1 MKTIF
6 KKIIVFKITIL
17 ARAVL
22 AKYKPKIVAVTGNV
36 GKTSTKDA
44 IYTVLASEFF
54 VRKSEKSFNS
64 DIGVPLTIL
73 GCNNGW
79 SNPLIWTKNILRGL
93 ELVLFK
99 QSYPQW
105 LVLEVGAD
113 HPGDIKKITQWL
125 LPDVVVVTRFGEVP
139 VHVEN
144 FKSRADLIIEKGYLV
159 QVLKKEGVLILN
171 HDDTDTM
178 KFKEKA
184 KAKCLTFGMYEGADI
199 TSSNVASIYT
209 KKEGKEFPQ
218 GLNFKIN
225 VDGNCVPVT
234 LQHVLGDQ
242 HIQPVLAGVAV
253 GISQQMNLIK
263 ITDAL
268 MGHIPPRGRMN
279 LIQGVK
285 NTLIIDDTYNAS
297 PTATAQALLTLK
309 DARVS
314 GRKIVVLGD
323 MLELGKFSAEEHR
336 KIGAQVAN
344 FADIFVSVGLR
355 MYGAR
360 EEAIASGMAL
370 TSIFEFEDSKT
381 AGGFLQNQ
389 IQEGD
394 VILIKG
400 SQGMRMER
408 AAQEIMAHPEERES
422 LLVRQEPE
430 WQKR

>member
-1 MKTIF
+1 MKNLF
-6 KKIIVFKITIL
+6 KKIIVIKITLL

-22 AKYKPKIVAVTGNV
+22 LKYKPRIVAVTGNV

-73 GCNNGW
+73 GCHNGW
-79 SNPLIWTKNILRGL
+79 SNPFLWARNILHGL
-93 ELVLFK
+93 ELVIFRK
-99 QSYPQW
+99 NYPKW

-113 HPGDIKKITQWL
+113 HPGDIKNITKWL

-144 FKSRADLIIEKGYLV
+144 FKSRAELISEKGYLV
-159 QVLKKEGVLILN
+159 QALKKDGVLVLN
-171 HDDTDTM
+171 YDDVDSM

-184 KAKCLTFGMYEGADI
+184 KAKCVTFGMNDGADVV
-199 TSSNVASIYT
+199 SSNVSLVSE
-209 KKEGKEFPQ
+209 KKGKKEFPK

-225 VDGNCVPVT
+225 VGGNCLPVT
-234 LQHVLGDQ
+234 LHNVLGEQ
-242 HIQPVLAGVAV
+242 HIQPVLAAIAV
-253 GISQQMNLIK
+253 GISEQMNLVK
-263 ITDAL
+263 IVDAL
-268 MGHIPPRGRMN
+268 AGHVPPRGRMN
-279 LIQGVK
+279 LIEGIK
-285 NTLIIDDTYNAS
+285 NTLLIDDTYNAS
-297 PTATAQALLTLK
+297 PIATNQAIETLK
-309 DARVS
+309 GLKIS

-336 KIGAQVAN
+336 KVGVQVASC
-344 FADIFVSVGLR
+344 ADMFISVGLR
-355 MYGAR
+355 MQGAR
-360 EEAIASGMAL
+360 DGAIYSGMAL
-370 TSIFEFEDSKT
+370 ASIFEFEDSRSV
-381 AGGFLQNQ
+381 GEFLQNQ
-389 IQEGD
+389 IQSGD
-394 VILIKG
+394 VILVKG

-408 AAQEIMAHPEERES
+408 VVLELMAHPEQRVG

>member
-6 KKIIVFKITIL
+6 KKIIVFKITLL

-93 ELVLFK
+93 DLVIFK
-99 QSYPQW
+99 HSYPQW

-144 FKSRADLIIEKGYLV
+144 FKSRADLITEKGYLV
-159 QVLKKEGVLILN
+159 QALKKEGVLVLN

-184 KAKCLTFGMYEGADI
+184 KAKCLTFGMHEGADI
-199 TSSNVASIYT
+199 VSSNVVSIYT
-209 KKEGKEFPQ
+209 KKEGKDFPH

-234 LQHVLGDQ
+234 LNNVLGDQ

-279 LIQGVK
+279 LVEGIK

-297 PTATAQALLTLK
+297 PTATTQALLTLK
-309 DARVS
+309 NTKAS
-314 GRKIVVLGD
+314 GRKIAVLGD
-323 MLELGKFSAEEHR
+323 MLELGRFSAEEHR
-336 KIGAQVAN
+336 KIGVQVAS
-344 FADIFVSVGLR
+344 FADMFVSVGLR
-355 MYGAR
+355 MQGAR
-360 EEAIASGMAL
+360 DGAIASGMSL
-370 TSIFEFEDSKT
+370 TSLFEFGDSKS
-381 AGGFLQNQ
+381 AGEFLQNQ
-389 IQEGD
+389 LQPGD
-394 VILIKG
+394 IILIKG
-400 SQGMRMER
+400 SQGVRMER
-408 AAQEIMAHPEERES
+408 AVAEIMAHPEERET
-422 LLVRQEPE
+422 LLVRQEGE
-430 WQKR
+430 WMRR